1 MKYCFLIAFMFIVC
15 VSASGQEGKD
25 VFTMVQSKKSGEGTV
40 KIHQDSSINHLVNK
54 YINYCE
60 TAKGFPGFRI
70 RIFSDSGNNARVKA
84 NNMKGKFSAAYTDYE
99 SYLVYNSPNF
109 EIYVGDFR
117 TKSEAL
123 KLLKA
128 LQSEYPSAFIVKAL
142 IVSPKN

>member
-1 MKYCFLIAFMFIVC
+1 MKYCYLIVLVFLFCI
-15 VSASGQEGKD
+15 SSSGQDSKD

-40 KIHQDSSINHLVNK
+40 KIHQDSSIYHLVNK

-70 RIFSDSGNNARVKA
+70 RIFSDSGNNAREKA
-84 NNMKGKFSAAYTDYE
+84 HSMKNKFSTAYTDYE

-128 LQSEYPSAFIVKAL
+128 LQSEYPSAFIVKTL